1 MAEKVV
7 QNPSFNL
14 ISKEVKFS
22 RKLKNEQKWY
32 SNFNLVTLVAI
43 TVIGTV
49 SYLFTVYN
57 NVSLESKKTE
67 VANFANQNVFT
78 PQRLEIEN
86 KLSIINDKYSLYNEV
101 RNQSIDAV
109 SFYNSLVEVY
119 PGLVIDTL
127 NFRSGSK
134 VKATVII
141 ESNSHS
147 ELPVFLSRLH
157 ERYENVRVMTIN
169 FQGGDSPVGNVDAS
183 TISALIELE
192 FK

>member
-7 QNPSFNL
+7 QNSSFNL
-14 ISKEVKFS
+14 ISKEVNFS
-22 RKLKNEQKWY
+22 RKLKSEQKWY
-32 SNFNLVTLVAI
+32 SNFNLVILVAI
-43 TVIGTV
+43 TVIGIV

-127 NFRSGSK
+127 NFRSGTE

-169 FQGGDSPVGNVDAS
+169 FRGGESSVENVDAA